1 MASRTLLICSKPDMM
16 LVISLRPEGI
26 LMRLALIFCLTMI
39 LGGCLKSRTSA
50 SSTQSSSF
58 PVSAT
63 LRPSDGSMQMFTAS
77 FKDLG
82 GGSKIAEVTLS
93 VMSNNVI
100 PGGRSRWSSNEC
112 LVRYDIP
119 ENAIWLVPDA
129 GGTWGS
135 HSITAE
141 SSSTFS
147 NTQCTV
153 IASASSVQISG
164 DTVTANVGLKFTPKF
179 AGVKQIY
186 TSSKDVS
193 ENWSVNRQQ
202 PGNFIVSAV
211 GTP

>member
-1 MASRTLLICSKPDMM
+1 MR
-16 LVISLRPEGI
+16 LRSEGI
-26 LMRLALIFCLTMI
+26 RMRLALIFCFTVI

-50 SSTQSSSF
+50 SSTQSLSF

-63 LRPSDGSMQMFTAS
+63 LRPSEGLMHMFTAS
-77 FKDLG
+77 FKDHG
-82 GGSKIAEVTLS
+82 DRSKIAEVTLS
-93 VMSNNVI
+93 VMSNNVK
-100 PGGRSRWSSNEC
+100 PGGRSQWFSNEC

-119 ENAIWLVPDA
+119 ENAIWLVPDV

-135 HSITAE
+135 HSIAAG

-147 NTQCTV
+147 NAQCTV

-164 DTVTANVGLKFTPKF
+164 DTITVNVGLKFTSKF

-202 PGNFIVSAV
+202 PGNFIVSTI